1 MDDTLFNSL
10 FVADESATVTEK
22 SETTAWPIYPSEKP
36 TKAEKILWLQRFEYD
51 ARMSGYSA
59 SLRREDP
66 FEIAKLAERPL
77 IRIPD
82 GIDPAKRT
90 LMELENARTEVNN
103 ELLRAEAT
111 SRRMELG
118 NRFYARLAASM
129 RPRASLR
136 LAELMKKYQYKD
148 ASGKPIPDSYNGIEM
163 FLKLRE
169 EMSDP
174 KECSI
179 RHRTQNR
186 RSRMQNASNRSHEVL
201 TMPDGPRCPNL
212 AGRSQ
217 GH

>member
-90 LMELENARTEVNN
+90 LMELENAYRQQS
-103 ELLRAEAT
+103 AI
-111 SRRMELG
+111 SRSL
-118 NRFYARLAASM
+118 AR
-129 RPRASLR
+129 
-136 LAELMKKYQYKD
+136 
-148 ASGKPIPDSYNGIEM
+148 
-163 FLKLRE
+163 
-169 EMSDP
+169 
-174 KECSI
+174 
-179 RHRTQNR
+179 H
-186 RSRMQNASNRSHEVL
+186 
-201 TMPDGPRCPNL
+201 
-212 AGRSQ
+212 
-217 GH
+217 